1 MELINPSIVI
11 LSIINFTILYF
22 IVRKFFFDKIKKSI
36 EDRDDYVNER
46 LDMADEELEKGR
58 LLAIENQRL
67 LSNAKQEGKKITEE
81 YKMKA
86 EKLHNEITEDA
97 KKQAEELIT
106 RAKIEIE
113 REQEK
118 VSYAIKKEAVGIAL
132 ELSKKVIESNLDEE
146 KNRKLIDEFIAEVGN

>member
-106 RAKIEIE
+106 RAKVEIE